1 MTESE
6 IVVVI
11 RDGQCVDILNLPKG
25 RKYRIYNYDEVDDRV
40 VNEFV
45 INNNGELMYVWDNKS
60 LNEYRMT
67 GE

>member
-45 INNNGELMYVWDNKS
+45 INNNGELMYVWDDES
-60 LNEYRMT
+60 LNEYKMT